1 MEPLS
6 EDPGYTSLQ
15 IADIMTVSR
24 VFATKYLQTL
34 IRKEIHSQDWL
45 RPQRLLEKQLN
56 ERKLNIEDKESVDII
71 VGAFVSRKGRDFAFV
86 LIAFRSHLRY
96 SRALCHAP

>member
-24 VFATKYLQTL
+24 VFVTKYLQTL
-34 IRKEIHSQDWL
+34 KGKRFIARIGSD
-45 RPQRLLEKQLN
+45 
-56 ERKLNIEDKESVDII
+56 
-71 VGAFVSRKGRDFAFV
+71 RKGYWK
-86 LIAFRSHLRY
+86 SN
-96 SRALCHAP
+96 